1 LSDLVWSGH
10 DVTPAD
16 VEAALRDLLIRYHA
30 ESDVT
35 DAPARVLNLI
45 AVVDRQW
52 RGEIENRL
60 ERVGR
65 YHASRTVL
73 CAVEQGRKE
82 LDATARIIADD
93 EGKGGEFA
101 LTHEHVVLEL
111 GPQHLEHLFTV
122 VDPLVVT
129 DLPTM
134 VWAPHGHQDAVD
146 QLLSLAQIT
155 LLDSVQEPDLGD
167 AIRRARDLADKVYVV
182 DLAWLRSTPWRERV
196 AATFDPPQFRAELG
210 AISSV
215 TIRHHPDSGAAGM
228 LFFGWLATRLGWSV
242 GPLYARNGGYQGR
255 ARGKRQEVALM
266 LDPEPDQSV
275 VGLAGITLETA
286 QGTTISLDRGPGGL
300 HAHRRTRKG
309 KESEWTVLGASRG
322 EAGILGEGIRQAMLR
337 DPTYRPAL
345 DAAATMVS

>member
-1 LSDLVWSGH
+1 VSDLVWTGR

-16 VEAALRDLLIRYHA
+16 VEAALRDLLIRHHA
-30 ESDVT
+30 EDHAV
-35 DAPARVLNLI
+35 DAPARVLNLV

-73 CAVEQGRKE
+73 CAVEPGRQTM
-82 LDATARIIADD
+82 DATARIITDD
-93 EGKGGEFA
+93 QAQAGEFT
-101 LTHEHVVLEL
+101 LTHEHVVLDL
-111 GPQHLEHLFTV
+111 GTKHLSHLDTV

-134 VWAPHGHQDAVD
+134 VWAPHGHKDAVD
-146 QLLSLAQIT
+146 QLLKLAQIT
-155 LLDSVQEPDLGD
+155 LLDSVQEPDLAD
-167 AIRRARDLADKVYVV
+167 AIHRARDLSERVYVV

-196 AATFDPPQFRAELG
+196 AATFDPPQFRGQLG

-215 TIRHHPDSGAAGM
+215 TIRHHPDSAAAGM
-228 LFFGWLATRLGWSV
+228 LYIGWLATRLGWSV
-242 GPLYARNGGYQGR
+242 GPLYARNGGFQGR
-255 ARGKRQEVALM
+255 ARGKRQEVALK
-266 LDPEPDQSV
+266 LDPEKEQSAP
-275 VGLAGITLETA
+275 GLAGITIETA
-286 QGTTISLDRGPGGL
+286 MGMEVSLERGPGGL
-300 HAHRRTRKG
+300 HARRRTRKG
-309 KESEWTVLGASRG
+309 NDTEWTVLGASRG

>member
-1 LSDLVWSGH
+1 MSDLVWSEH

-16 VEAALRDLLIRYHA
+16 VEAALRELLIREH
-30 ESDVT
+30 EQLKI

-73 CAVEQGRKE
+73 CAVERGRTTM
-82 LDATARIIADD
+82 DATARIIAPDD
-93 EGKGGEFA
+93 AQVGEFA
-101 LTHEHVVLEL
+101 LTHEHVVLDL

-134 VWAPHGHQDAVD
+134 VWTPHGHEEAVD
-146 QLLSLAQIT
+146 RLLPLAQIV
-155 LLDSVQEPDLGD
+155 LRDSVQEPDIAD
-167 AIRRARDLADKVYVV
+167 AIHRARSLSEKVYVV

-196 AATFDPPQFRAELG
+196 AATFDPPQFRSELG

-228 LFFGWLATRLGWSV
+228 LYFGWLATRLGWTV
-242 GPLYARNGGYQGR
+242 GPLYARNGGYKGR
-255 ARGKRQEVALM
+255 ARGKRQEVALS
-266 LDPEPDQSV
+266 LEPQPELSV
-275 VGLAGITLETA
+275 PGLAGIT
-286 QGTTISLDRGPGGL
+286 I
-300 HAHRRTRKG
+300 
-309 KESEWTVLGASRG
+309 
-322 EAGILGEGIRQAMLR
+322 
-337 DPTYRPAL
+337 
-345 DAAATMVS
+345 

>member
-1 LSDLVWSGH
+1 LSDLVWSDR
-10 DVTPAD
+10 DVKPAD
-16 VEAALRDLLIRYHA
+16 VEAALRDLLMRHHA
-30 ESDVT
+30 EMKV
-35 DAPARVLNLI
+35 DAPARVLNLV

-73 CAVEQGRKE
+73 LAVERGRTTM
-82 LDATARIIADD
+82 DATARIIAPEDPQA
-93 EGKGGEFA
+93 GEFA
-101 LTHEHVVLEL
+101 LTHEHVVLDI

-134 VWAPHGHQDAVD
+134 VWTPHGHEDAVD
-146 QLLSLAQIT
+146 RLLPLAQIV
-155 LLDSVQEPDLGD
+155 LRDSVQEPDLAD
-167 AIRRARDLADKVYVV
+167 AIHRARNLAEKVYVV

-196 AATFDPPQFRAELG
+196 AATFDPPPFRAQLG

-215 TIRHHPDSGAAGM
+215 TIRHHPDSAAAGM
-228 LFFGWLATRLGWSV
+228 LYFGWLATRLGWTA
-242 GPLYARNGGYQGR
+242 GPLYARHGGYQGR
-255 ARGKRQEVALM
+255 ARAKRQEVALS
-266 LDPEPDQSV
+266 LDPKPDQSTP
-275 VGLAGITLETA
+275 GLAGITIETA
-286 QGTTISLDRGPGGL
+286 QGLEVSLDRGPGGL

-309 KESEWTVLGASRG
+309 NEIDWTVLGASRG

>member
-1 LSDLVWSGH
+1 LSDLVWSGR

-16 VEAALRDLLIRYHA
+16 VECALRELLVRHHA
-30 ESDVT
+30 EIKI
-35 DAPARVLNLI
+35 DAPARVLNLV

-73 CAVEQGRKE
+73 CAVEPGRRTM
-82 LDATARIIADD
+82 DATARIIAQD
-93 EGKGGEFA
+93 EAEPGEFA
-101 LTHEHVVLEL
+101 LTHEHVVIDL
-111 GPQHLEHLFTV
+111 GPSHLEHLDTV

-134 VWAPHGHQDAVD
+134 VWAPHRHEEAVD
-146 QLLSLAQIT
+146 RLLPLAQIV
-155 LLDSVQEPDLGD
+155 LRDSVEGP
-167 AIRRARDLADKVYVV
+167 AIEEAIHRARDLAEKVYVV

-196 AATFDPPQFRAELG
+196 AATFDPPQFRPELG
-210 AISSV
+210 LISSV
-215 TIRHHPDSGAAGM
+215 RIRHHPDSVAAGM
-228 LFFGWLATRLGWSV
+228 LYFGWLATRLGWSV

-255 ARGKRQEVALM
+255 ARGKRQEVALA
-266 LDPEPDQSV
+266 LDPARDLSIP
-275 VGLAGITLETA
+275 GLAGITIETA
-286 QGTTISLDRGPGGL
+286 QGLEVSLDRGPGGL
-300 HAHRRTRKG
+300 HARRRTRRG
-309 KESEWTVLGASRG
+309 KELEWTVLGASRG
-322 EAGILGEGIRQAMLR
+322 ESGILGEGIRQALLR